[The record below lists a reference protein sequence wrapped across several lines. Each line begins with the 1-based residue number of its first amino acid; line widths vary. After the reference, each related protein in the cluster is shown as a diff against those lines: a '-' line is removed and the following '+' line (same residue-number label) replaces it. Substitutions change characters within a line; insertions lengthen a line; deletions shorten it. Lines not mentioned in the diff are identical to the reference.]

1 MQIVILT
8 IVFKYIMGSKIPNF
22 SMHLF
27 TCFLPW
33 IFFSQSLADGASC
46 VSKDFLLVKKYAF
59 PRAIIPIASLLSN
72 LVHLGLGFV
81 VLFAIFLA
89 LPVAF
94 NVYFLWLIPLLLIQC
109 ALTLGLTL
117 MLSTLHMF

>member
-46 VSKDFLLVKKYAF
+46 VSRTFSSSKT
-59 PRAIIPIASLLSN
+59 
-72 LVHLGLGFV
+72 H
-81 VLFAIFLA
+81 
-89 LPVAF
+89 
-94 NVYFLWLIPLLLIQC
+94 
-109 ALTLGLTL
+109 
-117 MLSTLHMF
+117 